1 METKNVADYIKVD
14 TINLN
19 YFVSIVS
26 ILWTIKREKEE
37 MLKYG
42 IL

>member
-19 YFVSIVS
+19 LESKTKNTVIS
-26 ILWTIKREKEE
+26 
-37 MLKYG
+37 
-42 IL
+42 